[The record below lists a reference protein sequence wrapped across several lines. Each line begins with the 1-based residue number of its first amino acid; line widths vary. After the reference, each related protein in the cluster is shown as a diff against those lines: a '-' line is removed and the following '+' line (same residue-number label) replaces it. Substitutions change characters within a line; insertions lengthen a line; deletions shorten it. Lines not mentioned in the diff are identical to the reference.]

1 MAANKRKYERV
12 DACVKVKLPGD
23 SAWAECSTSNVS
35 AGGLFFETA
44 KHLNVGDFV
53 MLQFMLQSKS
63 GTISNV
69 HFFASAKVVRVEEKN
84 GNYNTAVEFVIDED
98 VRKELLKLIEM
109 IKGQNL
115 KVERPTTTNA
125 VLGKVKPS

>member
-1 MAANKRKYERV
+1 MSAEQRKYERV

-23 SAWAECSTSNVS
+23 SDWTECTTSNVS

-44 KHLNVGDFV
+44 RKLNMGDIV
-53 MLQFMLQSKS
+53 MLQFMLQSTS

-69 HFFASAKVVRVEEKN
+69 HFFASAKVVRINEK
-84 GNYNTAVEFVIDED
+84 GGIYSIAVEFVIDED
-98 VRKELLKLIEM
+98 VRKEIRKLVEM

-115 KVERPTTTNA
+115 KIERPTTLDALLKNP
-125 VLGKVKPS
+125 KE

>member
-1 MAANKRKYERV
+1 MGEERRKYERV
-12 DACVKVKLPGD
+12 DASVKVKLPGD
-23 SAWAECSTSNVS
+23 SAWAECTTSNVS

-53 MLQFMLQSKS
+53 MLQFMLQSRS

-69 HFFASAKVVRVEEKN
+69 HFFASARVVRIEEKN
-84 GNYNTAVEFVIDED
+84 GVCNAAVEFVIDED
-98 VRKELLKLIEM
+98 VRKEILKLIEM

-115 KVERPTTTNA
+115 KVERPTTLEA
-125 VLGKVKPS
+125 VFKKTKE